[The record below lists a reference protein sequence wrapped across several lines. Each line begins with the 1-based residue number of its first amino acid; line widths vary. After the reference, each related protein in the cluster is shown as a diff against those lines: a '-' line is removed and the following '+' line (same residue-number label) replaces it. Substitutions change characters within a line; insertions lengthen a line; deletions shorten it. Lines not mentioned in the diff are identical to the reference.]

1 MVSPVR
7 LDACNRPGVSPRI
20 DDRSPRNNSG
30 WLLPNGNYFTQ
41 QWPGRQRKKGKPA
54 VRGRILVTA
63 VRAWIGEVTVDDV
76 GRGFSRLILFCA
88 GLGAGLQLGAS
99 IRTRGL
105 RRSALF
111 FVLGTGLPAAGEL
124 LATGPLKLLRHR
136 LRYRVAGVPLAV
148 LLGWYAVIHGSYV
161 IARRVAEH
169 ARLGEDTKRV
179 TVPALAALTGVGLD
193 LILDP
198 VGLDVGLWEWNVD
211 GVYAGRV
218 VGSNGHR
225 GVPLINYLGWISLVG
240 GATYV
245 YGPGRGEKAGGRL
258 TALFL
263 LPCYLAAVWWAFRRR
278 KFGYLLLSAPFPL
291 ALYAAIE
298 KG

>member
-1 MVSPVR
+1 M
-7 LDACNRPGVSPRI
+7 AMT
-20 DDRSPRNNSG
+20 
-30 WLLPNGNYFTQ
+30 LPNNGPVVNA
-41 QWPGRQRKKGKPA
+41 GRGKPA

-63 VRAWIGEVTVDDV
+63 ARAWIGEVSVDDV
-76 GRGFSRLILFCA
+76 GRGLSRLILFCA
-88 GLGAGLQLGAS
+88 VLGAGLQLGAS
-99 IRTRGL
+99 IRARGL

-169 ARLGEDTKRV
+169 ARLGENTKRV
-179 TVPALAALTGVGLD
+179 TVPVLAALTGVGLD

-198 VGLDVGLWEWNVD
+198 AGLDAGLWEWNVD
-211 GVYAGRV
+211 GVYAADV
-218 VGSNGHR
+218 VGPNGHR
-225 GVPLINYLGWISLVG
+225 GVPLVNYLGWISLVG

-258 TALFL
+258 SALFL
-263 LPCYLAAVWWAFRRR
+263 LPCYLAAVGWAFRRR
-278 KFGYLLLSAPFPL
+278 KFGHLLPSAPFPL

-298 KG
+298 KR